1 MRVRGEK
8 YGARVFVTLINWQYK
23 NIQTLIFLGS
33 QSRNKFFVFPVIAK
47 CYDDAY
53 FSCLTILQ
61 W

>member
-33 QSRNKFFVFPVIAK
+33 QSRNKVLSFLLLLNVMMMPIFHA
-47 CYDDAY
+47 
-53 FSCLTILQ
+53 
-61 W
+61 